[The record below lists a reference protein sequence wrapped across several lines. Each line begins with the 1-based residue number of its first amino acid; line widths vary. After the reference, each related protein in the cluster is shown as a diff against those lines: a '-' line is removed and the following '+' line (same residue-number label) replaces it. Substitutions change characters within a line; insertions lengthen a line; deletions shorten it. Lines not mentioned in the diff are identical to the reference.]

1 MKRRKESKRRK
12 GARLAE
18 IFDENKR
25 LWKSVNEVRKGR
37 LKGSLLSGRNFM
49 KVRVIRSNFKD
60 V

>member
-1 MKRRKESKRRK
+1 MTKQKKKQKRK

-37 LKGSLLSGRNFM
+37 LKGSRLSGRNFM